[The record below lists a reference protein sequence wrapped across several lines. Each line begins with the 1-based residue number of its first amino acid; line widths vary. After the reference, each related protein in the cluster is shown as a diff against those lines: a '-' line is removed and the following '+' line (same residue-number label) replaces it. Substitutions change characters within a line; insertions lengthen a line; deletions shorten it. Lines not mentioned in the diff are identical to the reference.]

1 MKSKVPAHA
10 VVIDDDEGVGRRIS
24 EVMEPQGVA
33 VAAYTTARDGLQHLD
48 SHMCDV
54 ALVDLLLPEMDA
66 PSLISSLRDR
76 RRDIQVLVM
85 AAFPD
90 SQTVQ
95 QALTAGAAEWLR
107 KPIEP
112 ANLIDAVDRVLAGI
126 GAPARNETAFNCRL
140 GGRLRALRREAG
152 LTLTSVATAAGIT
165 KSQLSQIENGRTATT
180 TWTLMRLCAALRVP
194 LARAVSDL

>member
-1 MKSKVPAHA
+1 MKSRVPAHA
-10 VVIDDDEGVGRRIS
+10 VVIDDDAGVGRRIA
-24 EVMEPQGVA
+24 ELMEPEGVA
-33 VAAYTTARDGLQHLD
+33 VAAYTTADDGLRHLD
-48 SHMCDV
+48 THNCDM

-66 PSLISSLRDR
+66 PALIGSLRHR
-76 RRDIQVLVM
+76 RTDLPVVVM

-90 SQTVQ
+90 SSVVQ
-95 QALTAGAAEWLR
+95 QAIVAGACEWLR

-112 ANLIDAVDRVLAGI
+112 ASLIQTVDRILAQV
-126 GAPARNETAFNCRL
+126 GAPARDEANFNRRL
-140 GGRLRALRREAG
+140 GARLRVLREGSG

-165 KSQLSQIENGRTATT
+165 KGQLSQIENGHTATT